1 MSSTT
6 ETISTEQ
13 KVKSTKAGSKKTG
26 GKKNTPPKTDLLL
39 SNVSSNDDSLED
51 TLENKDLVKK
61 DNEQVS
67 TDLKETDLQSSNVS
81 SNDYSLEYTHGNKDL
96 VKKVASFDASGEMD
110 VVSESAET
118 SDDEDHSEKTD
129 ENTATTTIKEKK
141 PRLTKMQ
148 KLQLDAQKRQAEIQ
162 KRQAEIQKQQAEL
175 SKIIDEIS
183 QLDVSGK
190 KTKKEPRT
198 KTSTLVE
205 PSPQFLAFMKNLSSL
220 EEKPVFTKKTI
231 ESIINNY
238 VNQEKLFVTFGSDAD
253 DKKTRSKMRNKDL
266 EERGINTSSFNKPF
280 NLDEN
285 LKTLFSGVEGFPT
298 EYVLYSHI
306 TKYSNN
312 LFRDIVT
319 ENK

>member
-6 ETISTEQ
+6 QTISTETKQ
-13 KVKSTKAGSKKTG
+13 KSTKTGSKKTG
-26 GKKNTPPKTDLLL
+26 GKKTAAPKIDLPI
-39 SNVSSNDDSLED
+39 VEED
-51 TLENKDLVKK
+51 NI
-61 DNEQVS
+61 EQVS

-162 KRQAEIQKQQAEL
+162 KQQAEL

-190 KTKKEPRT
+190 KAKKEPRA
-198 KTSTLVE
+198 KTSILVE
-205 PSPQFLAFMKNLSSL
+205 PSPQFLEFIKHLSSL

-231 ESIINNY
+231 ESMINNY
-238 VNQEKLFVTFGSDAD
+238 VKQENLFVTFGTDAD
-253 DKKTRSKMRNKDL
+253 DKETRSEIRKKDL

-285 LKTLFSGVEGFPT
+285 LKTLFTGVEGFPT